1 MTDEQRRTALRLMV
15 QGYTDAAIAARL
27 GMSPR
32 TVAAHIKRA
41 SDELGSRSRA
51 NLAYLLATGGHLQ
64 EE

>member
-1 MTDEQRRTALRLMV
+1 MV